1 MKEEI
6 KLSYI
11 TTKNRFIEV
20 NKQQIAY
27 RILNEPAAGKPLVML
42 THLAATM
49 DNWDSKLIDLLAQ
62 SRTIIVVDLPGV
74 GESQGKVATSIE
86 AMAKQALDFI
96 ESLGYEKIDLL
107 GLSMGGMIAQELV
120 RLKSEL
126 VDHLILVGTAPRGG
140 LEVDQVTKKTF
151 KYMLKAMVTFQD
163 PKRYIFYPHDKHGR
177 KIAQTILNKMKSRTK
192 ENRDQPMKVTSFMR
206 QLKAINAWGKKFP
219 DDLEFIK
226 QQTLIVNGDK
236 DMEVPTQN
244 SYQMHE
250 KIANSQLIIYKHA
263 GHGSIFQYADE
274 FVQSLNGFLEN

>member
-1 MKEEI
+1 M
-6 KLSYI
+6 SYI
-11 TTKNRFIEV
+11 TTKNQFIEV

-49 DNWDSKLIDLLAQ
+49 DNWDPKLIDLLAQ

-126 VDHLILVGTAPRGG
+126 KIVLDNVLGKISAVETMMRLHFENTKFYQVKKRALNEFADG
-140 LEVDQVTKKTF
+140 LE
-151 KYMLKAMVTFQD
+151 
-163 PKRYIFYPHDKHGR
+163 
-177 KIAQTILNKMKSRTK
+177 
-192 ENRDQPMKVTSFMR
+192 MKV
-206 QLKAINAWGKKFP
+206 NCP
-219 DDLEFIK
+219 DLHVYVE
-226 QQTLIVNGDK
+226 
-236 DMEVPTQN
+236 
-244 SYQMHE
+244 
-250 KIANSQLIIYKHA
+250 
-263 GHGSIFQYADE
+263 
-274 FVQSLNGFLEN
+274 